1 MSKTYTWEYRIDLSP
16 YDKLVGVVE
25 AFFCTY
31 PAGDY
36 TCEHREAYKLRFRR
50 GAWKKSLLGLGRWVP
65 VTLVKG
71 QFNQWPLV
79 VSALIRPSPQT
90 YRVTLRYELCLPD
103 GVRELAPEVQASV
116 AQHMRREIEDLSAYL
131 AECAGLPT
139 PPEAVAV

>member
-1 MSKTYTWEYRIDLSP
+1 MGKTYTWEYRIDLSP

-50 GAWKKSLLGLGRWVP
+50 GAWRRSLLGLGRWVP
-65 VTLVKG
+65 VALVKG

-79 VSALIRPSPQT
+79 VHALIRPSPQT
-90 YRVTLRYELCLPD
+90 YRVMVRYELSLPD
-103 GVRELAPEVQASV
+103 SVRELQPEVQASV
-116 AQHMRREIEDLSAYL
+116 AQHVRQELEELSAYL
-131 AECAGLPT
+131 AECAGQSS
-139 PPEAVAV
+139 PPDVVAV